1 MSRTDSAHQPMR
13 QPTRRCPP
21 VRALL
26 LAIAATTA
34 SAGAMAEMPSGGTFV
49 MRKQVVANGGNASSG
64 NGVGGNYQL
73 VATIAQNA
81 AGPATG
87 GDYVLQQ
94 GFHAA
99 TTPAPADALFNNSF
113 ESN

>member
-13 QPTRRCPP
+13 QPTRKCHP

-26 LAIAATTA
+26 LAIAAMA
-34 SAGAMAEMPSGGTFV
+34 ANISALADVPSGGTFV